1 MAFLLCVPTF
11 LLHVCFQPKQN
22 TMRIF
27 FLSLALLSISFMSG
41 QSTETLKIGDSA
53 PASDVKM
60 TNISGE
66 GYTLADLKKSGG
78 LLVIF
83 SCNGCPFVVGSEG
96 SEGWEGRYDGLR
108 QLTEKNNIGM
118 ALINSNEAKRDK
130 GDDLKSM
137 KTRAEEHGF
146 AKCNYLL
153 DEKSTV
159 ANAFFARTTP
169 HVYLFDGNMKLVYK
183 GAIDDNVDDSKKVKQ
198 HYLNDAI
205 ESLAK
210 GKKIKTEETK
220 PVGCSIK
227 RVG

>member
-1 MAFLLCVPTF
+1 MTAQT
-11 LLHVCFQPKQN
+11 
-22 TMRIF
+22 
-27 FLSLALLSISFMSG
+27 S
-41 QSTETLKIGDSA
+41 ETLNIGAVA

-60 TNISGE
+60 TDISGAQ
-66 GYTLADLKKSGG
+66 YSLADLKNSGG
-78 LLVIF
+78 LLVVF

-108 QLTEKNNIGM
+108 EIAEANNIGM

-130 GDDLKSM
+130 GDDMKGM

-146 AKCNYLL
+146 SKCKYLL
-153 DEKSTV
+153 DVNSTV

-183 GAIDDNVDDSKKVKQ
+183 GAIDDNVDDSKKVKEP
-198 HYLNDAI
+198 YLKNAM
-205 ESLAK
+205 ENLAS
-210 GKKIKTEETK
+210 GKKIKPAETK

-227 RVG
+227 RIG

>member
-1 MAFLLCVPTF
+1 
-11 LLHVCFQPKQN
+11 
-22 TMRIF
+22 MRTLFITLAIF
-27 FLSLALLSISFMSG
+27 TASMVSG
-41 QSTETLKIGDSA
+41 QSTETLKVGAEA
-53 PASDVKM
+53 PAINIKM
-60 TNISGE
+60 TDITGSQ
-66 GYTLADLKKSGG
+66 YSLADLKKSGG

-96 SEGWEGRYDGLR
+96 SEGWEGRYAELNQIADA
-108 QLTEKNNIGM
+108 NNIGM

-137 KTRAEEHGF
+137 KARAEEHGF
-146 AKCNYLL
+146 AKCKYLL
-153 DEKSTV
+153 DLNSQV

-183 GAIDDNVDDSKKVKQ
+183 GAIDDNVDDSSKVKEP
-198 HYLNDAI
+198 YLKNAMQN
-205 ESLAK
+205 LAA
-210 GKKIKTEETK
+210 GKKIKPEETK

>member
-1 MAFLLCVPTF
+1 
-11 LLHVCFQPKQN
+11 
-22 TMRIF
+22 MRNIF
-27 FLSLALLSISFMSG
+27 ILFALLSTSFMIG
-41 QSTETLKIGDSA
+41 QSTETLKIGSNA
-53 PASDVKM
+53 PATDIKM
-60 TNISGE
+60 TDISG
-66 GYTLADLKKSGG
+66 GQYSLADLKKAGG

-96 SEGWEGRYDGLR
+96 SEGWEGRYAELAKIA
-108 QLTEKNNIGM
+108 EANNIGM

-146 AKCNYLL
+146 SSVKYLL
-153 DEKSTV
+153 DSNSQV

-169 HVYLFDGNMKLVYK
+169 HVYLFDGTMKLVYK
-183 GAIDDNVDDSKKVKQ
+183 GAIDDNVDDSKKVKEP
-198 HYLNDAI
+198 YLKNAI
-205 ESLAK
+205 QNLAA
-210 GKKIKTEETK
+210 GKKIKPEETK

>member
-1 MAFLLCVPTF
+1 MRTLLF
-11 LLHVCFQPKQN
+11 
-22 TMRIF
+22 
-27 FLSLALLSISFMSG
+27 SLATLFSSLSIA
-41 QSTETLKIGDSA
+41 QNPETLAIGTSA
-53 PASDVKM
+53 PAAEVKM
-60 TNISGE
+60 MDISGKE
-66 GYTLADLKKSGG
+66 YSLSDLKKPGG
-78 LLVIF
+78 LLVVF

-96 SEGWEGRYDGLR
+96 SEGWEGRYDELR
-108 QLTEKNNIGM
+108 TLTEGNNIGM

-146 AKCNYLL
+146 GKCRYLL
-153 DEKSTV
+153 DVNSAV

-183 GAIDDNVDDSKKVKQ
+183 GAIDDNVDDSKKVKEP
-198 HYLNDAI
+198 YLKNAI
-205 ESLAK
+205 QNLAA
-210 GKKIKTEETK
+210 GKKIKPAETK

>member
-1 MAFLLCVPTF
+1 MAFLLVVQTF
-11 LLHVCFQPKQN
+11 LLHVCFQFKFYN
-22 TMRIF
+22 MRIL
-27 FLSLALLSISFMSG
+27 FLSLALMTLSFMKG
-41 QSTETLKIGDSA
+41 QTTETLAIGAKA
-53 PASDVKM
+53 PSTDVKM
-60 TNISGE
+60 ADISGNQ
-66 GYTLADLKKSGG
+66 YSLSDLKKPGG

-96 SEGWEGRYDGLR
+96 SEGWEGRYEELR
-108 QLTEKNNIGM
+108 ELAEKNNVGM

-137 KTRAEEHGF
+137 KSRAQDHGF

-153 DEKSTV
+153 DVNSTV

-183 GAIDDNVDDSKKVKQ
+183 GSIDDNVDDSKKVKEP
-198 HYLNDAI
+198 YLKNAI
-205 ESLAK
+205 SDLAA
-210 GKKIKTEETK
+210 GKKIKPEETK

-227 RVG
+227 RSI

>member
-1 MAFLLCVPTF
+1 
-11 LLHVCFQPKQN
+11 
-22 TMRIF
+22 MRNLFF
-27 FLSLALLSISFMSG
+27 FLVMLAASVLTAQTS
-41 QSTETLKIGDSA
+41 ETLNIGALA
-53 PASDVKM
+53 PATDVTM
-60 TNISGE
+60 TDITG
-66 GYTLADLKKSGG
+66 GRYTLADLKKSQG

-96 SEGWEGRYDGLR
+96 SEGWEGRYEELR
-108 QLTEKNNIGM
+108 QLAEANNIGM

-130 GDDLKSM
+130 GDDLQSM
-137 KTRAEEHGF
+137 KSRADEHGF

-153 DEKSTV
+153 DENSKV

-183 GAIDDNVDDSKKVKQ
+183 GAIDDNVDDSKKVKEPYLKNAIQ
-198 HYLNDAI
+198 H
-205 ESLAK
+205 LAS
-210 GKKIKTEETK
+210 GKKIKPEETK

>member
-1 MAFLLCVPTF
+1 M
-11 LLHVCFQPKQN
+11 
-22 TMRIF
+22 I
-27 FLSLALLSISFMSG
+27 G
-41 QSTETLKIGDSA
+41 QSTETLKIGSNA
-53 PASDVKM
+53 PATDIKM
-60 TNISGE
+60 TDISG
-66 GYTLADLKKSGG
+66 GQYSLADLKKAGG

-96 SEGWEGRYDGLR
+96 SEGWEGRYAELAKIA
-108 QLTEKNNIGM
+108 EANNIGM

-146 AKCNYLL
+146 SSVKYLL
-153 DEKSTV
+153 DSNSQV

-169 HVYLFDGNMKLVYK
+169 HVYLFDGTMKLVYK
-183 GAIDDNVDDSKKVKQ
+183 GAIDDNVDDSKKVKEP
-198 HYLNDAI
+198 YLNNAI
-205 ESLAK
+205 QNLAA
-210 GKKIKTEETK
+210 GKKIKPEETK

>member
-1 MAFLLCVPTF
+1 
-11 LLHVCFQPKQN
+11 
-22 TMRIF
+22 MRNL
-27 FLSLALLSISFMSG
+27 FLSFAILFASFMTAQTS
-41 QSTETLKIGDSA
+41 ETLNIGAVA

-60 TNISGE
+60 TDISGAQ
-66 GYTLADLKKSGG
+66 YSLADLKNSGG
-78 LLVIF
+78 LLVVF

-108 QLTEKNNIGM
+108 EIAEANNIGM

-130 GDDLKSM
+130 GDDIKSM

-146 AKCNYLL
+146 SKCKYLL
-153 DEKSTV
+153 DVNSTV

-183 GAIDDNVDDSKKVKQ
+183 GAIDDNVDDSKKVKEP
-198 HYLNDAI
+198 YLKNAM
-205 ESLAK
+205 ENLAS
-210 GKKIKTEETK
+210 GKKIKPAETK

>member
-11 LLHVCFQPKQN
+11 LLHVCYSTKQLN
-22 TMRIF
+22 MRILLF
-27 FLSLALLSISFMSG
+27 SLAILTSSFIKS
-41 QSTETLKIGDSA
+41 QSTETLNIGAAA
-53 PASDVKM
+53 PATDIKM
-60 TNISGE
+60 TDITGGRYALS
-66 GYTLADLKKSGG
+66 DIKKAGG

-96 SEGWEGRYDGLR
+96 SEGWEGRYDELR
-108 QLTEKNNIGM
+108 QMAEANNIGM

-146 AKCNYLL
+146 SKCNYLL
-153 DEKSTV
+153 DENSAV

-183 GAIDDNVDDSKKVKQ
+183 GSIDDNVDDSKKVKEP
-198 HYLNDAI
+198 YLKNAI
-205 ESLAK
+205 KNLVA
-210 GKKIKTEETK
+210 GKKIKPEETK

>member
-1 MAFLLCVPTF
+1 MC
-11 LLHVCFQPKQN
+11 K
-22 TMRIF
+22 F
-27 FLSLALLSISFMSG
+27 FLSVAILSASFMTAQTS
-41 QSTETLKIGDSA
+41 ETLNIGAVA

-60 TNISGE
+60 TDISGAQ
-66 GYTLADLKKSGG
+66 YSLADLKNSGG
-78 LLVIF
+78 LLVVF

-108 QLTEKNNIGM
+108 EIAEANNIGM

-130 GDDLKSM
+130 GDDMKGM

-146 AKCNYLL
+146 SKCKYLL
-153 DEKSTV
+153 DVNSTV

-183 GAIDDNVDDSKKVKQ
+183 GAIDDNVDDSKKVKEP
-198 HYLNDAI
+198 YLKNAM
-205 ESLAK
+205 ENLAS
-210 GKKIKTEETK
+210 GKKIKPAETK

-227 RVG
+227 RIG

>member
-1 MAFLLCVPTF
+1 
-11 LLHVCFQPKQN
+11 
-22 TMRIF
+22 MRKF
-27 FLSLALLSISFMSG
+27 FLSVAILSASFMTAQTS
-41 QSTETLKIGDSA
+41 ETLNIGAVA

-60 TNISGE
+60 TDISGAQ
-66 GYTLADLKKSGG
+66 YSLADLKNSGG
-78 LLVIF
+78 LLVVF

-108 QLTEKNNIGM
+108 EIAEANNIGM

-130 GDDLKSM
+130 GDDMKGM

-146 AKCNYLL
+146 SKCKYLL
-153 DEKSTV
+153 DVNSTV

-183 GAIDDNVDDSKKVKQ
+183 GAIDDNVDDSKKVKEP
-198 HYLNDAI
+198 YLKNAM
-205 ESLAK
+205 ENLAS
-210 GKKIKTEETK
+210 GKKIKPAETK

-227 RVG
+227 RIG

>member
-1 MAFLLCVPTF
+1 
-11 LLHVCFQPKQN
+11 
-22 TMRIF
+22 MRNF
-27 FLSLALLSISFMSG
+27 FLSFAILSASFMTAQTS
-41 QSTETLKIGDSA
+41 ETLNIGAVA

-60 TNISGE
+60 TDISGAQ
-66 GYTLADLKKSGG
+66 YSLADLKNSGG
-78 LLVIF
+78 LLVVF

-108 QLTEKNNIGM
+108 EIAEANKIGM

-130 GDDLKSM
+130 GDDIKSM

-146 AKCNYLL
+146 AKCKYLL
-153 DEKSTV
+153 DVNSTV

-183 GAIDDNVDDSKKVKQ
+183 GAIDDNVDDSKEVKES
-198 HYLNDAI
+198 YLKDAM
-205 ESLAK
+205 ENLAS
-210 GKKIKTEETK
+210 GKKIKPAETK

>member
-1 MAFLLCVPTF
+1 
-11 LLHVCFQPKQN
+11 
-22 TMRIF
+22 MRNF
-27 FLSLALLSISFMSG
+27 FFSFAILSASFMTAQTS
-41 QSTETLKIGDSA
+41 ETLNIGAVA

-60 TNISGE
+60 TDISGAQ
-66 GYTLADLKKSGG
+66 YSLADLKNSGG
-78 LLVIF
+78 LLVVF

-108 QLTEKNNIGM
+108 EIAEANNIGM

-130 GDDLKSM
+130 GDDMKGM

-146 AKCNYLL
+146 SKCKYLL
-153 DEKSTV
+153 DVNSTV

-183 GAIDDNVDDSKKVKQ
+183 GAIDDNVDDSKKVKEP
-198 HYLNDAI
+198 YLKNAM
-205 ESLAK
+205 ENLAS
-210 GKKIKTEETK
+210 GKKIKPAETK

-227 RVG
+227 RIG